1 MKMLKNMVD
10 VDARISTSLKNILH
24 ATAIGLFLTVSTP
37 AISQNTPSAIAASA
51 YPTKPI
57 RVVVPSPPG
66 GPPDLIMRMLAPK
79 LSASLG
85 QWSGWNR
92 ICRETSSG
100 WLYLVIYNRIAH
112 EYSSL

>member
-1 MKMLKNMVD
+1 MLKNMVD
-10 VDARISTSLKNILH
+10 VDARISTSFKNILR

-37 AISQNTPSAIAASA
+37 AISQNTSSASAASA

-85 QWSGWNR
+85 QSIIVENR
-92 ICRETSSG
+92 NFLRM
-100 WLYLVIYNRIAH
+100 VIRGCLQPHRTRIF
-112 EYSSL
+112 LLLTRT